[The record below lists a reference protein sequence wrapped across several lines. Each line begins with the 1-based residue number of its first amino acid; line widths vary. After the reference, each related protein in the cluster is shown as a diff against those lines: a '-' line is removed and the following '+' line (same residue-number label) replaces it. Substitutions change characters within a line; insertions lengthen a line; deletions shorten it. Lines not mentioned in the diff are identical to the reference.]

1 MKGTLI
7 LGLLALLA
15 IGSAS
20 QPTMPATAYLGGE
33 QSTTEAP
40 DTMTPQETEFAKWL
54 ATQGGITV
62 VTILVLVFYRR
73 DFFRKI
79 EQAKSEA
86 DLQREEKL
94 HLKEVIKENAAI
106 NQTVALAIA
115 QNTHATEMLTK
126 SIDTLGER
134 RRNA

>member
-1 MKGTLI
+1 
-7 LGLLALLA
+7 
-15 IGSAS
+15 
-20 QPTMPATAYLGGE
+20 
-33 QSTTEAP
+33 
-40 DTMTPQETEFAKWL
+40 MTPQETEFAKWL